1 LFELFQAW
9 TPDLPTR
16 QRILVSNP
24 AQLYGFPN

>member
-1 LFELFQAW
+1 MRPMAW

-24 AQLYGFPN
+24 SQLYGFPN